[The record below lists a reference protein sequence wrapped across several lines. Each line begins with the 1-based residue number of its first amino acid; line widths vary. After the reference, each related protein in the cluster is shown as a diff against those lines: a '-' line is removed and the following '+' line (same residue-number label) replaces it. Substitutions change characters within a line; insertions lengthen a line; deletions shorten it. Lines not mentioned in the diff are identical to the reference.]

1 MSFNIIIS
9 CRSICHGTVDYI
21 YNDVNRHWITTGM
34 NNFEHH
40 KIYII
45 VNFYCYANVVKL
57 GKVLIFRCLSMF
69 FWCASYFSS
78 ISNCMKNAINY
89 ICPRRLYMVR
99 GWYALY
105 CIYLLLAWQKYK
117 VNHYLFCFNVCLFF
131 LGWNKHAIIPWGAC
145 WRRKE
150 AALWGHSV
158 NVQDCQRDLWYLSHV

>member
-1 MSFNIIIS
+1 MLLVDMILVHGTVRIMIKVRVEFRVHVSFNIIIS

-69 FWCASYFSS
+69 F
-78 ISNCMKNAINY
+78 
-89 ICPRRLYMVR
+89 
-99 GWYALY
+99 
-105 CIYLLLAWQKYK
+105 
-117 VNHYLFCFNVCLFF
+117 
-131 LGWNKHAIIPWGAC
+131 
-145 WRRKE
+145 
-150 AALWGHSV
+150 
-158 NVQDCQRDLWYLSHV
+158 